1 MRMALCVAAA
11 LLVLSLETVPAQGGA
26 AAPAPRAPAAAPG
39 TAGQA
44 PAGFTVEMVRDQ
56 LRRGDYE
63 AALALAQA
71 VVDRQPQDAR
81 ARFYLGLTLH
91 KTKRYAIA
99 LTALEAAAAAPR
111 EAFPEAVHAS
121 HYLGWCRYYLG
132 DLAGARAAF
141 AAHVAAVP
149 DYDDSHFGLG
159 VIAFDEDRLDD
170 ARASFERA
178 LAILDSHRGPARERA
193 KNLARLGDVA
203 LRQERLADAE
213 SAYRRALELW
223 PDHYEA
229 WAKLAR
235 VLDRLDRPQEAQ
247 QARARREAILARAP
261 KEGAR

>member
-1 MRMALCVAAA
+1 MALCAAVA
-11 LLVLSLETVPAQGGA
+11 LLVLSLGTGAVQGGG
-26 AAPAPRAPAAAPG
+26 AAPAPAAPAGAPG
-39 TAGQA
+39 TGGQA
-44 PAGFTVEMVRDQ
+44 PAGITLDMVRDQ

-71 VVDRQPQDAR
+71 VVDRQPADLR

-91 KTKRYAIA
+91 KTKRYALA
-99 LTALEAAAAAPR
+99 QPLLEAAAAGAR
-111 EAFPEAVHAS
+111 DAFPEAVHAS

-132 DLAGARAAF
+132 DLPGARAAF
-141 AAHVAAVP
+141 EAHVAAVP

-178 LAILDSHRGPARERA
+178 LAILDAHRGPARERA

-213 SAYRRALELW
+213 SAYRRAVDLW

-261 KEGAR
+261 KEATR